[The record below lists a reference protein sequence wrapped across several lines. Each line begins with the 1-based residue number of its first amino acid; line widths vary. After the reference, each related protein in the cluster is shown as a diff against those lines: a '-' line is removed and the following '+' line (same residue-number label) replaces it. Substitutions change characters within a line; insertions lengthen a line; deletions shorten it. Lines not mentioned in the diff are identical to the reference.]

1 MADLAWVLRADV
13 VGPKVLRD
21 GEALGAATVGGGRI
35 LTVNL
40 YHLALF
46 ARDPGFAVA
55 MKDADYWTADGWPV
69 QLLWRLAGTPVDRVT
84 GRGLCERLAEE
95 DLRTLPVARVAM
107 IGGDA
112 RTGDHFAQ
120 LLQRQG
126 RRLVYREHGRRE
138 VWDPGRISTAVM
150 AAEAQL
156 VLVAVSSPFCE
167 TFAAE
172 LRRHLSCAIVG
183 VGGGVDLVTGT
194 QVAAPALVV
203 RARMEWLWR
212 LLHDPRR
219 LWRRYIVDCLP
230 LLVTRVPG
238 ALVRAR
244 RRPGGR

>member
-1 MADLAWVLRADV
+1 MADLVGVLRADV
-13 VGPKVLRD
+13 VGPKVLKD
-21 GEALGAATVGGGRI
+21 GAALRAAIVSGGRI

-46 ARDPGFAVA
+46 ARDPDFAVA

-69 QLLWRLAGTPVDRVT
+69 QLLWRLAGTPADRLT
-84 GRGLCERLAEE
+84 GRGLCQSLAEE
-95 DLRTLPVARVAM
+95 DLRTLPVVRVAM
-107 IGGDA
+107 IGGHA
-112 RTGDHFAQ
+112 RTSDQFAQ

-126 RRLVYREHGRRE
+126 RRLSYREHGRRE
-138 VWDPGRISTAVM
+138 EWDPRQISAAVI
-150 AAEAQL
+150 AAEVQL
-156 VLVAVSSPFCE
+156 VLVAVSSPLCE
-167 TFAAE
+167 TLAAE
-172 LRRHLSCAIVG
+172 LRRYLSCAIVG

-212 LLHDPRR
+212 LLHHPRR
-219 LWRRYIVDCLP
+219 LWRRYLVDCLP

-244 RRPGGR
+244 LGS